1 MNEKPKPQDT
11 EKKHDSDQTAFE
23 KLPEETKE
31 LMKLKEQEAKTS
43 GSEKADLARE
53 IQDKSQP

>member
-1 MNEKPKPQDT
+1 MKHKPKPQDK
-11 EKKHDSDQTAFE
+11 EQEPESDQVVFE

-31 LMKLKEQEAKTS
+31 LMKLKEVETKTS
-43 GSEKADLARE
+43 GSEKAVVTRK

>member
-1 MNEKPKPQDT
+1 MNEKPKPQTT
-11 EKKHDSDQTAFE
+11 EKIPESDQTVFE

-31 LMKLKEQEAKTS
+31 LMKLKEQETKTS
-43 GSEKADLARE
+43 GSEKADVARE